1 MCGIAGWQG
10 IRAGELARPWLDGL
24 IDSLSHRGPD
34 GRGIYHDPA
43 AEVALGHRRLAI
55 IDLSEAS
62 AQPMVDAPSG
72 VALTYNGELYNF
84 RELRREL
91 EGRGHSFRSTGDVEV
106 ILRAFLEW
114 RERCFE
120 RFCGMYAL
128 ALWDPRDRTLWLAR
142 DALGM
147 KPLYLTRPRDGGWAF
162 ASEARSLARLPGVE
176 LRVGRQAVARFLEF
190 GYQLDERATIFEG
203 IERLGPGEVLA
214 LRDGREAARFRAF
227 SPPRSDARDPRG
239 EEPRVGELQGVLETV
254 VRQHLIA
261 DVPVGILLSGGLDSS
276 LVAALAS
283 RSGQI
288 TTVSMGFARSD
299 QDERAWAARV
309 AQHLGSR
316 HQEVLLEPEEVL
328 RELEGCAA
336 SFDDLFADWGTVT
349 TRILYRRCSELGLK
363 VVLVGEGAD
372 ELFGGYPVFD
382 ESARAGPE
390 LTILRLYRRYASRR
404 WGVSY
409 LAFRRLFRGLVAES
423 EDDLFDAIRRFE
435 SRRQLPGNY
444 VMKVDKAS
452 MSVSVEARAPYL
464 DRRVAEVA
472 FRTPRQWLL
481 RGGENKYLLRRVAEA
496 SNLLPVETARREKV
510 GGSIAFSWIESVPGF
525 REAARGRV
533 LRAGG
538 WAQEL
543 GLRPAMAAYFAGR
556 SGYPPPRALS
566 LFGHLAWRLFLLEHW
581 SEALGLADAR
591 SVLA

>member
-1 MCGIAGWQG
+1 MCGIAGWLG
-10 IRAGELARPWLDGL
+10 ISAGEPVGPRLDDL
-24 IDSLSHRGPD
+24 IDSLAHRGPD
-34 GRGIYHDPA
+34 GRGVYHDPA
-43 AEVALGHRRLAI
+43 GEVALGHRRLAI

-62 AQPMVDAPSG
+62 AQPMVDGSSG
-72 VALTYNGELYNF
+72 VALSYNGELYNF

-91 EGRGHSFRSTGDVEV
+91 EGRGHAFRSAGDVEV

-176 LRVGRQAVARFLEF
+176 LRVARESVARFLEF
-190 GYQLDERATIFEG
+190 GYQLDERATIFAG
-203 IERLGPGEVLA
+203 IERLSPGEVLA
-214 LRDGREAARFRAF
+214 VRDGSEVARYRAF
-227 SPPRSDARDPRG
+227 SPPLSDGRDPRG
-239 EEPRVGELQGVLETV
+239 EEQRVEELREVLVTV

-276 LVAALAS
+276 LVAALAA
-283 RSGQI
+283 RSEQI

-316 HQEVLLEPEEVL
+316 HHEVQLEPEEVL
-328 RELEGCAA
+328 RELEGCAG

-349 TRILYRRCSELGLK
+349 TRVLYRRCRELGLK

-372 ELFGGYPVFD
+372 ELFGGYPVFE
-382 ESARAGPE
+382 ESARAASE
-390 LTILRLYRRYASRR
+390 ATILRLYRRYASRR
-404 WGVSY
+404 WGGSY
-409 LAFRRLFRGLVAES
+409 FPFRRLFRELLAES
-423 EDDLFDAIRRFE
+423 EDNLFDAIRRFE

-464 DRRVAEVA
+464 DRRVAEAA

-481 RGGENKYLLRRVAEA
+481 RGGENKYLLRRVAET
-496 SNLLPVETARREKV
+496 SNLLPIETARREKV

-525 REAARGRV
+525 RQAARERI

-543 GLRPAMAAYFAGR
+543 GLGPAMEAYFAGR

-581 SEALGLADAR
+581 SEALGLSDPRRA
-591 SVLA
+591 LA